1 MSQQMQLTDKKA
13 DNKLHRITKFAKI
26 CIKSVVKSFTE
37 LQFSSSDVHTY
48 GPHIVPT
55 LNI

>member
-26 CIKSVVKSFTE
+26 CIKSLSFTE